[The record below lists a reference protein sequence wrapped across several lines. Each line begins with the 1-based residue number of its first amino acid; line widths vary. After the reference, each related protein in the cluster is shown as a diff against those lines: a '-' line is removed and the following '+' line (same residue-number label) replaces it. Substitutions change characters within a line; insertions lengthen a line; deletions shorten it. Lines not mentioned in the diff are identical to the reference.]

1 MVNPGPSLAFA
12 RILKAKTLELSSDCG
27 HFAFFCEQKKIREAV
42 ASFLT
47 N

>member
-12 RILKAKTLELSSDCG
+12 RILKAKTPELSSDCG
-27 HFAFFCEQKKIREAV
+27 HFAFFCEQDKIREAV